1 MSSRA
6 YPFPVLEKQENSN
19 VLRYARP
26 PYQSSAG
33 YYFAEAEFDGGG
45 PAATISI
52 THHLGGSNLVVD
64 LLEQGLT
71 SFAITVSAPETMF
84 RKIFVDDRRPV
95 QSEGG
100 EFVLLQPI
108 ELNKAD
114 FTGTV
119 FVRGSVLVT
128 QNVPVVVE
136 SGHGLRNELL
146 GCSFELP
153 RGTVIATE
161 AMHAFGI
168 GTLSALL
175 ALRKDKKLK
184 DGQIRVESDETS
196 GYRFILYVGQRLHK
210 QMRTAGRP
218 AEHAHVRSICTH
230 ALSRGL
236 QLLRDDIREDSEWWT
251 SFSSLRWLAARIA
264 SCKLPR
270 WDQDGF
276 CSEVAATAIREHCI
290 VTSSE
295 QE

>member
-6 YPFPVLEKQENSN
+6 YPFPVLERQESSSG
-19 VLRYARP
+19 LRAARP
-26 PYQSSAG
+26 PYVPSAG
-33 YYFAEAEFDGGG
+33 HYYAEAEFDGGG

-52 THHLGGSNLVVD
+52 THHLGGSNLVVE
-64 LLEQGLT
+64 LLEQERA

-84 RKIFVDDRRPV
+84 RKIFVEDRLPV
-95 QSEGG
+95 RSDRG
-100 EFVLLQPI
+100 EYVLLQPI

-128 QNVPVVVE
+128 QNVPVLVDE
-136 SGHGLRNELL
+136 GHGLKKELM
-146 GCSFELP
+146 GCPFELP

-175 ALRKDKKLK
+175 TLRKDKNLN
-184 DGQIRVESDETS
+184 DGQLRVEADETG
-196 GYRFILYVGQRLHK
+196 GYRFILHVGLKLYK
-210 QMRTAGRP
+210 QMSTANGP
-218 AEHAHVRSICTH
+218 AEHAHVHSICTH

-236 QLLRDDIREDSEWWT
+236 QLLRDDIREDGEWWT
-251 SFSSLRWLAARIA
+251 SYSSLRWLEAKIDA
-264 SCKLPR
+264 CKLPR

-290 VTSSE
+290 VKSSE
-295 QE
+295 